1 MGSITRCYIAL
12 VEHLTGDSADLGS
25 NPILFIS
32 FPFTKLT
39 CISIGLICHTKYCL
53 ILKMREA
60 MFHEHFLHQFKMDF
74 LLRTCIKSG

>member
-32 FPFTKLT
+32 FSFTKLT
-39 CISIGLICHTKYCL
+39 CISIGLICLTHQ
-53 ILKMREA
+53 ILFNSKDERS
-60 MFHEHFLHQFKMDF
+60 HV
-74 LLRTCIKSG
+74 S